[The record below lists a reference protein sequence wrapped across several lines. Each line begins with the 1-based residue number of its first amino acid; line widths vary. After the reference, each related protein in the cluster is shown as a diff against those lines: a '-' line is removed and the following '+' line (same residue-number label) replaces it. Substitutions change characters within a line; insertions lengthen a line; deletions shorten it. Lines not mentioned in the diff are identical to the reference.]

1 MEKSME
7 RELQMLRADYNE
19 LKGELKAQQVVNERF
34 FRMVRRRPALAV
46 TKEIRNRMMLDIV
59 TVPMVILICRFGDWP
74 MLFGGLVSLWA
85 VADLCATV
93 WMNRK
98 LGMDNLLSGD
108 VRSVTEKISGYR
120 RFYRGMLLVCIVP
133 LVAMLAYI
141 FMRLYALAESPDA
154 VQLIVMSGVV
164 FTSLACAV
172 AVSQYRRH
180 ERNCRELMAQFEER

>member
-1 MEKSME
+1 
-7 RELQMLRADYNE
+7 MLRGA
-19 LKGELKAQQVVNERF
+19 
-34 FRMVRRRPALAV
+34 
-46 TKEIRNRMMLDIV
+46 
-59 TVPMVILICRFGDWP
+59 CR
-74 MLFGGLVSLWA
+74 A
-85 VADLCATV
+85 
-93 WMNRK
+93 
-98 LGMDNLLSGD
+98 LLSGD
-108 VRSVTEKISGYR
+108 VRSVTEKISDYR

>member
-1 MEKSME
+1 MVSRMFEKHS
-7 RELQMLRADYNE
+7 N
-19 LKGELKAQQVVNERF
+19 V
-34 FRMVRRRPALAV
+34 PH
-46 TKEIRNRMMLDIV
+46 IRKKPEMKHTTI
-59 TVPMVILICRFGDWP
+59 
-74 MLFGGLVSLWA
+74 
-85 VADLCATV
+85 
-93 WMNRK
+93 
-98 LGMDNLLSGD
+98 
-108 VRSVTEKISGYR
+108 ISA
-120 RFYRGMLLVCIVP
+120 MLLVCIVP